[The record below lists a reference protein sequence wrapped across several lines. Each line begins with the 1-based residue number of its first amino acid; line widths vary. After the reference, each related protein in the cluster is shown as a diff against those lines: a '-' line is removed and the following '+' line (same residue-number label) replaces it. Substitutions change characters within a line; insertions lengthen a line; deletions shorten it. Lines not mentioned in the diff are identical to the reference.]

1 MEISF
6 AIGGAITSGLLT
18 ATARAN
24 KQFSALGRVGEDL
37 KKRFSLIEGIEEN
50 QKKIQNL
57 SLKLKEAQGKASHL
71 HRQLID
77 GSSRSTEEQEKLSL
91 SAAKAAEKA
100 HKLNDNIKSLVET
113 NKRYVNEV
121 RKSSGSVASLRA
133 EKQRLGVTIERLN
146 AIQQKSIDIER
157 RKSNLQNIRS
167 DARGRMMDAMALA
180 YVARKPINAMVEGE
194 QSQFRLSTVINVPEQ
209 FKKEGVRRA
218 WEVGKE
224 MARSGLTGL
233 NEGMNIQYALNSA
246 GLDAA
251 LARSA
256 TPVVAGVAKLTGGA
270 EEEVGEILATAYNN
284 LGKQVT
290 GTEAEKFSRLAD
302 LATKTQYKFQ
312 IRNFGQF
319 GETLKNASPSIAT
332 FNVQLEQA
340 YTAAGMLNSA
350 GLQSGTAGTAF
361 NAMLRGLS
369 KGCKEYQPQIV
380 RAKDGTMDLVAT
392 LRKIKSDTRFMTTDE
407 RAQFL
412 QTLFGDE
419 GLKGVVPLLD
429 KVDEFAEATKDVAE
443 GSKGIV
449 DKGVAEYLQTN
460 KAKIDRMT
468 GSLSILAYSLGGAF
482 APAVEQGAKVL
493 AAMGDKVTWFT
504 EKYPKATKYIGSF
517 LAGVV
522 AMKVSGAGLKYF
534 FGIFGGGYT
543 NVLAA
548 ANNIGRFRLALGGA
562 DVGAGPL
569 MKSCLKLWKLFGW
582 LKVGA
587 AKAVTSLV
595 GFVATNPVLF
605 GVIAAVAVLGVIA
618 WKIYKNWDAVKTFF
632 VDMWN
637 AFEAR
642 FPQVAAIIK
651 GAIEIILIPLKK
663 LWEGLKAAWEWGKK
677 LLGLDTE
684 GAGHATGA
692 VAAKGK
698 GSRVTKHE
706 RARKQ
711 AVTPLAAGGFVTS
724 PTLAL
729 VGEDGD
735 ELVLPLQNRSRTL
748 ELLSRAGIFSF
759 GATSGAIGEPVKL
772 NVTNHITIQGNADEA
787 AVNRALARSEK
798 DLERML
804 ARMMNDKRRV
814 SFA

>member
-1 MEISF
+1 M
-6 AIGGAITSGLLT
+6 
-18 ATARAN
+18 
-24 KQFSALGRVGEDL
+24 
-37 KKRFSLIEGIEEN
+37 
-50 QKKIQNL
+50 
-57 SLKLKEAQGKASHL
+57 
-71 HRQLID
+71 
-77 GSSRSTEEQEKLSL
+77 
-91 SAAKAAEKA
+91 
-100 HKLNDNIKSLVET
+100 
-113 NKRYVNEV
+113 
-121 RKSSGSVASLRA
+121 
-133 EKQRLGVTIERLN
+133 
-146 AIQQKSIDIER
+146 
-157 RKSNLQNIRS
+157 
-167 DARGRMMDAMALA
+167 
-180 YVARKPINAMVEGE
+180 
-194 QSQFRLSTVINVPEQ
+194 
-209 FKKEGVRRA
+209 
-218 WEVGKE
+218 
-224 MARSGLTGL
+224 
-233 NEGMNIQYALNSA
+233 
-246 GLDAA
+246 
-251 LARSA
+251 
-256 TPVVAGVAKLTGGA
+256 
-270 EEEVGEILATAYNN
+270 
-284 LGKQVT
+284 
-290 GTEAEKFSRLAD
+290 
-302 LATKTQYKFQ
+302 
-312 IRNFGQF
+312 
-319 GETLKNASPSIAT
+319 KNASPSIAT

-350 GLQSGTAGTAF
+350 GLQGGTAGTAF

-429 KVDEFAEATKDVAE
+429 KVDEFAEAAKDVAE

-449 DKGVAEYLQTN
+449 DKGVSDYLKTN
-460 KAKIDRMT
+460 KARIDAMN
-468 GSLSILAYSLGGAF
+468 GSLGILAYSLGGAF
-482 APAVEQGAKVL
+482 APAVEHGAKLL
-493 AAMGDKVTWFT
+493 AAMGDKITWFT

-651 GAIEIILIPLKK
+651 NAIKIVLMPLKK
-663 LWEGLKAAWEWGKK
+663 LWEGFKTAWEWGKK

-684 GAGHATGA
+684 GAGHAAGA

-787 AVNRALARSEK
+787 AVNRALVRSEK